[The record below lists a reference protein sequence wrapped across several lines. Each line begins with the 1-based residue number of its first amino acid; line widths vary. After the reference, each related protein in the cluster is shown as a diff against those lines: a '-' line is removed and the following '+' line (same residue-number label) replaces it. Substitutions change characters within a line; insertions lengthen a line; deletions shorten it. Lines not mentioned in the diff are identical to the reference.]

1 MLCYARGMK
10 HRSTT
15 PVSSRRHVA
24 KSSIVAAAVLM
35 SASIPVAFAQNVL
48 ADQYDEQ
55 VKKLQS
61 EADSYQQQAVTLGA
75 LASTLQAQLDVLTN
89 QKNEIQAQINTSQ
102 AKRDKLEKDIAA
114 TEKKIEI
121 NKEALGEIVAD
132 MYVDSSISPLEM
144 LASSKNIGDYVDKQE
159 YRSSMQD
166 NLSTKIKQIK
176 SLKAQLEK
184 QKKQVENVLRDQK
197 SQKAALAAKE
207 AEQAKLVSDTRGE
220 ESAYNNLVAKRNSE
234 ISSVGAQQAAAMAA
248 AARAS
253 GSTNIGT
260 GSASGGGYPSVWAN
274 AEQDTIVDN
283 WGLYNRECVRYTAW
297 KVASTG
303 RYVPHFGGAGN
314 ANQWPSTTAR
324 YGIANGS
331 TPKAGSVA
339 IWYVGTYGHA
349 MYVEAVNGDGT
360 ITVSDYNNNMDG
372 LGWGRYHYYT
382 RSAAGLTYIYF

>member
-1 MLCYARGMK
+1 MK

-15 PVSSRRHVA
+15 PVSSKQHAA

-48 ADQYDEQ
+48 ADKYDDQ

-61 EADSYQQQAVTLGA
+61 EADSYQQRASTLGV
-75 LASTLQAQLDVLTN
+75 LASTLQAQLDTLTK

-102 AKRDKLEKDIAA
+102 AKRNKLEKDIAA
-114 TEKKIEI
+114 TEKKIAI

-166 NLSTKIKQIK
+166 NLNSTIKQIK
-176 SLKAQLEK
+176 SLRSQLEK

-197 SQKAALAAKE
+197 SQKNALAAKE

-220 ESAYNNLVAKRNSE
+220 ESAYNGMVAKRNNE
-234 ISSVGAQQAAAMAA
+234 ISSVRAQQAAAMAA
-248 AARAS
+248 AARQS
-253 GSTNIGT
+253 TGGSLNIGA
-260 GSASGGGYPSVWAN
+260 GSASGGGYPAIWAN
-274 AEQDTIVDN
+274 AEQDTLVDN
-283 WGLYNRECVRYTAW
+283 WGLYNRECVSYTAW

-339 IWYVGTYGHA
+339 IWDVGAYGHA

>member
-1 MLCYARGMK
+1 MK

-15 PVSSRRHVA
+15 PVSSKQHVA

-48 ADQYDEQ
+48 ADKYDDQ

-61 EADSYQQQAVTLGA
+61 EADSYQQRASTLGV
-75 LASTLQAQLDVLTN
+75 LASTLQAQLDTLTK

-102 AKRDKLEKDIAA
+102 AKRNKLEKDIAA
-114 TEKKIEI
+114 TEKKIAI

-166 NLSTKIKQIK
+166 NLNSTIKQIK
-176 SLKAQLEK
+176 SLRSQLEK

-197 SQKAALAAKE
+197 SQKNALAAKE

-220 ESAYNNLVAKRNSE
+220 ESAYNGLVAKRNNE
-234 ISSVGAQQAAAMAA
+234 ISSVRAQQAAAMAA
-248 AARAS
+248 AARQS
-253 GSTNIGT
+253 TGGSLNIGA
-260 GSASGGGYPSVWAN
+260 GSASGGGYPAIWAN
-274 AEQDTIVDN
+274 AEQDTLVDN
-283 WGLYNRECVRYTAW
+283 WGLYNRECVSYTAW

-339 IWYVGTYGHA
+339 IWDVGAYGHA

>member
-1 MLCYARGMK
+1 MK
-10 HRSTT
+10 YRSTT
-15 PVSSRRHVA
+15 PVSSKQHVA

-48 ADQYDEQ
+48 ADKYDDQ

-61 EADSYQQQAVTLGA
+61 EADSYQQRASTLGV
-75 LASTLQAQLDVLTN
+75 LASTLQAQLDTLTK

-102 AKRDKLEKDIAA
+102 AKRNKLEKDIAA
-114 TEKKIEI
+114 TEKKIAI

-166 NLSTKIKQIK
+166 NLNSTIKQIK
-176 SLKAQLEK
+176 SLRSQLEK

-197 SQKAALAAKE
+197 SQKNALAAKE

-220 ESAYNNLVAKRNSE
+220 ESAYNGLVAKRNNE
-234 ISSVGAQQAAAMAA
+234 ISSVRAQQAAAMAA
-248 AARAS
+248 AARQS
-253 GSTNIGT
+253 TGGSLNIGA
-260 GSASGGGYPSVWAN
+260 GSASGGGYPAIWAN

-283 WGLYNRECVRYTAW
+283 WGLYNRECVSYTAW

-324 YGIANGS
+324 YGIASGS

-339 IWYVGTYGHA
+339 IWYVGAYGHA

>member
-1 MLCYARGMK
+1 
-10 HRSTT
+10 
-15 PVSSRRHVA
+15 
-24 KSSIVAAAVLM
+24 M

-61 EADSYQQQAVTLGA
+61 EADSYQQQAATLGA
-75 LASTLQAQLDVLTN
+75 LASTLQAQLDVLTK

-234 ISSVGAQQAAAMAA
+234 ISSVRAQQAAAMAA
-248 AARAS
+248 AARS
-253 GSTNIGT
+253 TGYTNIGT
-260 GSASGGGYPSVWAN
+260 GSASGGGYPAIWAN
-274 AEQDTIVDN
+274 AEQDTLVDN
-283 WGLYNRECVRYTAW
+283 WGLYNRECVSYTAW

-314 ANQWPSTTAR
+314 ANEWPSTTAR

-339 IWYVGTYGHA
+339 IWYVGKYGHA

-382 RSAAGLTYIYF
+382 RSSAGLTYIYF

>member
-1 MLCYARGMK
+1 MK

-15 PVSSRRHVA
+15 PVSSKQHAA

-48 ADQYDEQ
+48 ADKYDDQ

-61 EADSYQQQAVTLGA
+61 EADSYQQRASTLGV
-75 LASTLQAQLDVLTN
+75 LASTLQAQLDTLTK

-102 AKRDKLEKDIAA
+102 AKRNKLEKDIAA
-114 TEKKIEI
+114 TEKKIAI

-166 NLSTKIKQIK
+166 NLNSTIKQIK
-176 SLKAQLEK
+176 SLRSQLEK

-197 SQKAALAAKE
+197 SQKNALAAKE

-220 ESAYNNLVAKRNSE
+220 ESAYNGLVAKRNNE
-234 ISSVGAQQAAAMAA
+234 ISSVRAQQAAAMAA
-248 AARAS
+248 AARQS
-253 GSTNIGT
+253 TGGSLNIGA
-260 GSASGGGYPSVWAN
+260 GSASGGGYPAIWAN
-274 AEQDTIVDN
+274 AEQDTLVDN
-283 WGLYNRECVRYTAW
+283 WGLYNRECVSYTAW

-339 IWYVGTYGHA
+339 IWYVGAYGHA

>member
-1 MLCYARGMK
+1 MK

-15 PVSSRRHVA
+15 PVSSKQHVA

-35 SASIPVAFAQNVL
+35 SASISVAFAQNVL
-48 ADQYDEQ
+48 ADKYDDQ

-61 EADSYQQQAVTLGA
+61 EADSYQQRASTLGV
-75 LASTLQAQLDVLTN
+75 LASTLQAQLDTLTK

-102 AKRDKLEKDIAA
+102 AKRNKLEKDIAA
-114 TEKKIEI
+114 TEKKIAI

-166 NLSTKIKQIK
+166 NLNSTIKQIK
-176 SLKAQLEK
+176 SLRSQLEK

-197 SQKAALAAKE
+197 SQKNALAAKE

-220 ESAYNNLVAKRNSE
+220 ESAYNGLVAKRNNE
-234 ISSVGAQQAAAMAA
+234 ISSVRAQQAAAMAA
-248 AARAS
+248 AARQS
-253 GSTNIGT
+253 TGGSLNIGA
-260 GSASGGGYPSVWAN
+260 GSASGGGYPAIWAN
-274 AEQDTIVDN
+274 AEQDTLVDN
-283 WGLYNRECVRYTAW
+283 WGLYNRECVSYTAW

-339 IWYVGTYGHA
+339 IWDVGAYGHA

>member
-1 MLCYARGMK
+1 MK

-15 PVSSRRHVA
+15 PVSSKQHVA

-48 ADQYDEQ
+48 ADKYDDQ

-61 EADSYQQQAVTLGA
+61 EADSYQQRASTLGV
-75 LASTLQAQLDVLTN
+75 LASTLQAQLDTLTK

-102 AKRDKLEKDIAA
+102 AKRNKLEKDIAA
-114 TEKKIEI
+114 TEKKIAI

-166 NLSTKIKQIK
+166 NLNSTIKQIK
-176 SLKAQLEK
+176 SLRSQLEK
-184 QKKQVENVLRDQK
+184 QKKQIENVLRDQK
-197 SQKAALAAKE
+197 SQKNALAAKE

-220 ESAYNNLVAKRNSE
+220 ESAYNGLVAKRNNE
-234 ISSVGAQQAAAMAA
+234 ISSVRAQQAAAMAA
-248 AARAS
+248 AARQS
-253 GSTNIGT
+253 TGGSLNIGA
-260 GSASGGGYPSVWAN
+260 GSASGGGYPAIWAN

-283 WGLYNRECVRYTAW
+283 WGLYNRECVSYTAW

-324 YGIANGS
+324 YGIASGS

-339 IWYVGTYGHA
+339 IWYVGAYGHA

>member
-1 MLCYARGMK
+1 MK

-15 PVSSRRHVA
+15 PVSSKQHVA

-48 ADQYDEQ
+48 ADKYDDQ

-61 EADSYQQQAVTLGA
+61 EADSYQQRASTLGV
-75 LASTLQAQLDVLTN
+75 LASTLQAQLDTLTK

-102 AKRDKLEKDIAA
+102 AKRNKLEKDIAA
-114 TEKKIEI
+114 TEKKIAI

-166 NLSTKIKQIK
+166 NLNSTIKQIK
-176 SLKAQLEK
+176 SLRSQLEK

-197 SQKAALAAKE
+197 SQKNALAAKE

-220 ESAYNNLVAKRNSE
+220 ESAYNGLVAKRNNE
-234 ISSVGAQQAAAMAA
+234 ISSVRAQQAAAMAA
-248 AARAS
+248 AARQS
-253 GSTNIGT
+253 TGGSLNIGV
-260 GSASGGGYPSVWAN
+260 GSASGGGYPAIWAN

-283 WGLYNRECVRYTAW
+283 WGLYNRECVSYTAW

-339 IWYVGTYGHA
+339 IWYVGAYGHA

>member
-1 MLCYARGMK
+1 MK

-15 PVSSRRHVA
+15 PVSSKQHVA

-48 ADQYDEQ
+48 ADKYDDQ

-61 EADSYQQQAVTLGA
+61 EADSYQQRASTLGV
-75 LASTLQAQLDVLTN
+75 LASTLQAQLDTLTK

-102 AKRDKLEKDIAA
+102 AKRNKLEKDIAA
-114 TEKKIEI
+114 TEKKIAI

-166 NLSTKIKQIK
+166 NLNSTIKQIK
-176 SLKAQLEK
+176 SLRSQLEK

-197 SQKAALAAKE
+197 SQKNALAAKE

-220 ESAYNNLVAKRNSE
+220 ESAYNGLVAKRNNE
-234 ISSVGAQQAAAMAA
+234 ISSVRAQQAAAMAA
-248 AARAS
+248 AARQS
-253 GSTNIGT
+253 TGGSLNIGA
-260 GSASGGGYPSVWAN
+260 GSASGGGYPAIWAN
-274 AEQDTIVDN
+274 AEQDTLVDN
-283 WGLYNRECVRYTAW
+283 WGLYNRECVSYTAW

-339 IWYVGTYGHA
+339 IWYVGAYGHA

-382 RSAAGLTYIYF
+382 RSAAGLIYIYF

>member
-1 MLCYARGMK
+1 MK

-15 PVSSRRHVA
+15 PVSSKQHVA

-48 ADQYDEQ
+48 ADKYDDQ

-61 EADSYQQQAVTLGA
+61 EADSYQQRASTLGV
-75 LASTLQAQLDVLTN
+75 LASTLQAQLDTLTK

-102 AKRDKLEKDIAA
+102 AKRNKLEKDIAA
-114 TEKKIEI
+114 TEKKIAI

-166 NLSTKIKQIK
+166 NLNSTIKQIK
-176 SLKAQLEK
+176 SLRSQLEK

-197 SQKAALAAKE
+197 SQKNALAAKE

-220 ESAYNNLVAKRNSE
+220 ESAYNGLVAKRNNE
-234 ISSVGAQQAAAMAA
+234 ISSVRAQQAAAMAA
-248 AARAS
+248 AARQS
-253 GSTNIGT
+253 TGGSLNIGA
-260 GSASGGGYPSVWAN
+260 GSASGGGYPAIWAN
-274 AEQDTIVDN
+274 AEQDTLVDN
-283 WGLYNRECVRYTAW
+283 WGLYNRECVSYTAW

-303 RYVPHFGGAGN
+303 RYVPHFGGVGN

>member
-1 MLCYARGMK
+1 MK

-15 PVSSRRHVA
+15 PVSSKQHVA

-48 ADQYDEQ
+48 ADKYDDQ

-61 EADSYQQQAVTLGA
+61 EADSYQQRASTLGV
-75 LASTLQAQLDVLTN
+75 LASTLQAQLDTLTK

-102 AKRDKLEKDIAA
+102 AKRNKLEKDIAA
-114 TEKKIEI
+114 TEKKIAI

-166 NLSTKIKQIK
+166 NLNSTIKQIK
-176 SLKAQLEK
+176 SLRSQLEK

-197 SQKAALAAKE
+197 SQKNALAAKE

-220 ESAYNNLVAKRNSE
+220 ESAYNGPVAKRNNE
-234 ISSVGAQQAAAMAA
+234 ISSVRAQQAAAMAA
-248 AARAS
+248 AARQS
-253 GSTNIGT
+253 TGGSLNIGA
-260 GSASGGGYPSVWAN
+260 GSASGGGYPAIWAN

-283 WGLYNRECVRYTAW
+283 WGLYNRECVSYTAW

-324 YGIANGS
+324 YGIASGS

-339 IWYVGTYGHA
+339 IWYVGAYGHA

>member
-1 MLCYARGMK
+1 
-10 HRSTT
+10 
-15 PVSSRRHVA
+15 
-24 KSSIVAAAVLM
+24 M
-35 SASIPVAFAQNVL
+35 SVSIPVAFAQNVL

-61 EADSYQQQAVTLGA
+61 EADSYQQQAATLGA
-75 LASTLQAQLDVLTN
+75 LASTLQAQLDVLTK

-197 SQKAALAAKE
+197 SQKVALAAKE
-207 AEQAKLVSDTRGE
+207 AEQAKLVADTRDE
-220 ESAYNNLVAKRNSE
+220 ESSYNNLVAKRNSE
-234 ISSVGAQQAAAMAA
+234 INSVREQQAAAMATA
-248 AARAS
+248 APRS
-253 GSTNIGT
+253 NIGA
-260 GSASGGGYPSVWAN
+260 GSASGGGYPAIWAN
-274 AEQDTIVDN
+274 AEQDTIVDK
-283 WGLYNRECVRYTAW
+283 WGLYNRECVSYTAW

-303 RYVPHFGGAGN
+303 RYMPYIGGRGHAY
-314 ANQWPSTTAR
+314 QWPSTMAD

-339 IWYVGTYGHA
+339 IWYVGKYGHA

-360 ITVSDYNNNMDG
+360 ITVSDYNNNMDK

-382 RSAAGLTYIYF
+382 RSSAGLTYIYF

>member
-1 MLCYARGMK
+1 MK

-15 PVSSRRHVA
+15 PVSSKQHVA

-48 ADQYDEQ
+48 ADKYDDQ

-61 EADSYQQQAVTLGA
+61 EADSYQQRASTLGV
-75 LASTLQAQLDVLTN
+75 LASTLQAQLDTLTK

-102 AKRDKLEKDIAA
+102 AKRNKLEKDIAA
-114 TEKKIEI
+114 TEKKIAI

-166 NLSTKIKQIK
+166 NLNSTIKQIK
-176 SLKAQLEK
+176 SLRSQLEK

-197 SQKAALAAKE
+197 SQKNALAAKE

-220 ESAYNNLVAKRNSE
+220 ESAYNGLVARRNNE
-234 ISSVGAQQAAAMAA
+234 ISSVRAQQAAAMAA
-248 AARAS
+248 AARQS
-253 GSTNIGT
+253 TGGSLNIGA
-260 GSASGGGYPSVWAN
+260 GSASGGGYPAIWAN
-274 AEQDTIVDN
+274 AEQDTLVDN
-283 WGLYNRECVRYTAW
+283 WGLYNRECVSYTAW

-339 IWYVGTYGHA
+339 IWYVGAYGHA

>member
-1 MLCYARGMK
+1 MK

-15 PVSSRRHVA
+15 PVSSKQHVA

-48 ADQYDEQ
+48 ADKYDDQ

-61 EADSYQQQAVTLGA
+61 EADSYQQRASTLGV
-75 LASTLQAQLDVLTN
+75 LASTLQAQLDTLSK

-102 AKRDKLEKDIAA
+102 AKRNKLEKDIAA
-114 TEKKIEI
+114 TEKKIAI

-166 NLSTKIKQIK
+166 NLNSTIKQIK
-176 SLKAQLEK
+176 SLRSQLEK

-197 SQKAALAAKE
+197 SQKNALAAKE

-220 ESAYNNLVAKRNSE
+220 ESAYNGLVAKRNNE
-234 ISSVGAQQAAAMAA
+234 ISSVRAQQAAAMAA
-248 AARAS
+248 AARQS
-253 GSTNIGT
+253 TGGSLNIGA
-260 GSASGGGYPSVWAN
+260 GSASGGGYPAIWAN
-274 AEQDTIVDN
+274 AEQDTLVDN
-283 WGLYNRECVRYTAW
+283 WGLYNRECVSYTAW

-314 ANQWPSTTAR
+314 ANEWPSTTAR

-339 IWYVGTYGHA
+339 IWYVGAYGHA